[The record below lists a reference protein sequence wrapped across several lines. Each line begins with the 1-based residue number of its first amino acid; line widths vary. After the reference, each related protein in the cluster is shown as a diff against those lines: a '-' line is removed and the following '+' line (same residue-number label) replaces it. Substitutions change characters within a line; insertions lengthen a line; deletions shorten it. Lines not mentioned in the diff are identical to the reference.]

1 MRAYYNDI
9 TDTIDKIVIAPDVAG
24 AGNIGHGKSYGA
36 EPKVGLRLGWLGL
49 PGATIDASGTRQHAS
64 VRDTFDTTVK
74 FIVKGTF

>member
-9 TDTIDKIVIAPDVAG
+9 TD
-24 AGNIGHGKSYGA
+24 
-36 EPKVGLRLGWLGL
+36 
-49 PGATIDASGTRQHAS
+49 TIDASGTRQHAS